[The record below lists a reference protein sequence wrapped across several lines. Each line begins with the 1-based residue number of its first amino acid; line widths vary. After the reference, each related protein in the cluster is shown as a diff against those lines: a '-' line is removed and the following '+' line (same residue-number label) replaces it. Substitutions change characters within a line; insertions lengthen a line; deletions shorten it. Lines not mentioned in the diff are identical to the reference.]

1 LFPSTRIEK
10 YLSED
15 AIAPESLVTGDLH
28 MQTVIHQTTEATVL
42 YQTISTSALKTY
54 NWEVVKLQ
62 DWESFFQASLFY
74 LPTYVKHQH

>member
-1 LFPSTRIEK
+1 
-10 YLSED
+10 
-15 AIAPESLVTGDLH
+15 

-42 YQTISTSALKTY
+42 YQTISTSALETY

-62 DWESFFQASLFY
+62 DWESFFQALLFY